1 MKVSL
6 VVLTTRAQINL
17 RPSQLKKMFLT
28 SFFGPKPFLKCQET
42 PAFLLH
48 NICSV

>member
-6 VVLTTRAQINL
+6 VMLTTRAPITLRLTQLEQI
-17 RPSQLKKMFLT
+17 FLT

-42 PAFLLH
+42 QAFLLDH
-48 NICSV
+48 NCSI